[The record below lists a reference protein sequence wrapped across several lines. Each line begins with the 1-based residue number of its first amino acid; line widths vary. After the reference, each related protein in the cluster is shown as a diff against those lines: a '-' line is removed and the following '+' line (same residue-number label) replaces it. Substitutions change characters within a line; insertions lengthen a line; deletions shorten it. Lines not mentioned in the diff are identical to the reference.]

1 MANFSTKINL
11 YCQANSKTANVGIF
25 IAHCKDCGKGI
36 LKHWDKDTHKED
48 GRCYHCQLNY
58 EIDLKSNKWIVWYA
72 YRRLHE
78 LRNMESIE
86 KDMTQ
91 WIEELEKNKN
101 NNPFDET
108 IANAMSNHNVSME
121 IKKNS

>member
-1 MANFSTKINL
+1 MKA
-11 YCQANSKTANVGIF
+11 
-25 IAHCKDCGKGI
+25 
-36 LKHWDKDTHKED
+36 WDKDTHKAD

-58 EIDLKSNKWIVWYA
+58 EIDLKASKWIRWYA

-86 KDMTQ
+86 RDMTQ
-91 WIEELEKNKN
+91 WIEELNKNKN